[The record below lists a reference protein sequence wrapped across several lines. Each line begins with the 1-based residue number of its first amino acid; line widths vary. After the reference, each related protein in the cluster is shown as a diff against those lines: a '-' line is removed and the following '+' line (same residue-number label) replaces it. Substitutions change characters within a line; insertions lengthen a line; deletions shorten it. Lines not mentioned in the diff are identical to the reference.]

1 MIYNFILVNFLDI
14 LQLFEL
20 HARES
25 RAHIVLCKSER
36 QAECV
41 ITAVCSERTVDC
53 YVVNIGILIIR
64 NQIGVAFGF
73 TQSQIFYNNRRDI
86 TTVYLHLAMG
96 IIGCIS
102 RKTHTLIV
110 IVEIIILAVLNVLE
124 HKVRISCIRELYIN
138 KIALLSLVV

>member
-1 MIYNFILVNFLDI
+1 MIYNFILVNLLNI

-53 YVVNIGILIIR
+53 YVVDIGILIIR
-64 NQIGVAFGF
+64 NQVGVAFGF
-73 TQSQIFYNNRRDI
+73 TQSQVFYYNRRDI
-86 TTVYLHLAMG
+86 ATIYLHLAVD
-96 IIGCIS
+96 
-102 RKTHTLIV
+102 IV
-110 IVEIIILAVLNVLE
+110 C
-124 HKVRISCIRELYIN
+124 RI
-138 KIALLSLVV
+138 